1 VTPETRAARDRIAA
15 QLDRMT
21 QRFDESD
28 AVTVDKADLRLVL
41 AALDQQPDA
50 ILISD
55 AVLDQEQ
62 VEELR
67 RRFLAA
73 QHDETPIRALDEP
86 ERAACADCA
95 RPIQYI
101 DHPGWPTG
109 WMHILEAADHEARP
123 QDNPA

>member
-1 VTPETRAARDRIAA
+1 VTPETRAARDRIA
-15 QLDRMT
+15 QFLDVRAACGGEHSDRVAE
-21 QRFDESD
+21 RFTHDGPTD
-28 AVTVDKADLRLVL
+28 ATITVTDLRLVL

-73 QHDETPIRALDEP
+73 QHDRTPIRALDGP
-86 ERAACADCA
+86 PDAAQLDYHA
-95 RPIQYI
+95 
-101 DHPGWPTG
+101 
-109 WMHILEAADHEARP
+109 ARP
-123 QDNPA
+123 QQHPEGKTSDD